1 MFKNKRYLKVI
12 VWTMIIIFVIV
23 RASSIFSSAQNFMQ
37 TLEPIYHQPF
47 VSTSQKMSMKYPR
60 YYNLIQEIKSKTP
73 ENSTIYLPA
82 VNLAYGVP
90 MWALGQLQM
99 TQTLLYPRTIK
110 KYTGLETAGYLVYF
124 TDSEE
129 GITELP

>member
-1 MFKNKRYLKVI
+1 
-12 VWTMIIIFVIV
+12 
-23 RASSIFSSAQNFMQ
+23 
-37 TLEPIYHQPF
+37 
-47 VSTSQKMSMKYPR
+47 MSMKYPR

-73 ENSTIYLPA
+73 EDSTIYLPA

-129 GITELP
+129 GITQLP

>member
-1 MFKNKRYLKVI
+1 
-12 VWTMIIIFVIV
+12 
-23 RASSIFSSAQNFMQ
+23 MQ

-47 VSTSQKMSMKYPR
+47 ASTSQKMSMKYPR

-73 ENSTIYLPA
+73 EDSTIYLPA

-110 KYTGLETAGYLVYF
+110 KYTGLETA
-124 TDSEE
+124 D
-129 GITELP
+129 I